1 MRISDWSSDVCSSD
15 LFYDYLSPFV
25 MASAVCAFNVLYG
38 LGTKA
43 GEYAVPLKKLSAC
56 TLGVYC
62 LHNFVLNEVH
72 SELAGLCSGGSSWW
86 SFPPAAVAGFGLQFI
101 AYTRPL
107 RFKIGTLSFS
117 ERCCNALWN

>member
-43 GEYAVPLKKLSAC
+43 GEYAGPLKKLSAC

-62 LHNFVLNEVH
+62 LHIFVLNEVD
-72 SELAGLCSGGSSWW
+72 SALAGMGAGGSSWW
-86 SFPPAAVAGFGLQFI
+86 SIPATEVAVFGLSLSAI
-101 AYTRPL
+101 MLLR
-107 RFKIGTLSFS
+107 RFKPFELLT
-117 ERCCNALWN
+117 